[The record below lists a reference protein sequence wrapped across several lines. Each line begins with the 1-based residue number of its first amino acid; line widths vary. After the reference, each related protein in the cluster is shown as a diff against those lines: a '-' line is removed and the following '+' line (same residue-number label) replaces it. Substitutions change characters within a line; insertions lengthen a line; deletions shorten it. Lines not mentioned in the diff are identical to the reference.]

1 MKTTKAK
8 TVKRKPTTAVNEPK
22 DLTRQT
28 LRNMV
33 EVGAVY
39 AACFLG
45 AFVAVKEFN
54 AFMKSPLEEKLD
66 DISKGLEMV
75 KASIK

>member
-1 MKTTKAK
+1 MKTTKTK
-8 TVKRKPTTAVNEPK
+8 TAVKQKAASIVK
-22 DLTRQT
+22 DNGRIV